1 MQFEGE
7 RSSGRLRSAPQ
18 GKSLCIGVTRLHSE
32 ASPDKW
38 RSIPPL
44 LSPSMNEDIHFERRG
59 GELAHSLI
67 CDRSAP
73 ERRAGGRRRRCR
85 GALCG
90 RGMARLG
97 MAMAAALAA
106 IHPSPSIRSFLHDDG
121 DEAADHDE
129 ALEEVRPHHRPQ
141 TALQRK
147 PQE

>member
-1 MQFEGE
+1 MKTFILSGEEG
-7 RSSGRLRSAPQ
+7 S
-18 GKSLCIGVTRLHSE
+18 
-32 ASPDKW
+32 
-38 RSIPPL
+38 
-44 LSPSMNEDIHFERRG
+44 
-59 GELAHSLI
+59 SLI
-67 CDRSAP
+67 RSFATGP
-73 ERRAGGRRRRCR
+73 PRKGVRRCVD
-85 GALCG
+85 ALCG

-97 MAMAAALAA
+97 MAAAALAA